1 MARGSRLNPQ
11 YVEAKNGRVEIW
23 ATDYGYGPSGLT
35 PTYANAG
42 SYFDY
47 DDLPAAGTYGSFQVH
62 NATDG
67 KTIFAWNHHTYNQT
81 PDIGLGT
88 ASSNQLDWTFC
99 YQGTTCSGRTNF
111 NGWIFTF

>member
-67 KTIFAWNHHTYNQT
+67 KTIFAWNHHAYNQT

-88 ASSNQLDWTFC
+88 ASSNQPDWTFC